1 MVSQIMPM
9 KPFAAQSPMDFAFQT
24 LVEGDFQSR
33 WDLAKVIPGFG
44 EEAIARL
51 AKLLDH
57 PDAELR
63 WFAAR
68 ILGELDHP
76 QAITLLVELLATPE
90 EEIQSI
96 AYSSLAKSGKK
107 SIPAL
112 IDKLVN
118 PVTRLLAVQALSQ
131 IHSEE
136 TIAPL
141 LEVTRDENVMVRTTA
156 IAALHSYPAPEII
169 PVFIKGLSDVAAS
182 VRRESVTG
190 LGLIASRSLAQC
202 DWYRLNAQE
211 LVDTLSPCLADS
223 SPEVAQQA
231 AIALRRAGTEAAVVS
246 LGEFLLKNLFPNP
259 LETLDSLEPK
269 PNPLNLQIEILR
281 QLGWMAQPLALDYLQ
296 QSLNHNSPEVW
307 LEVVMILGRVE
318 TSQPQACGILVKML
332 NSRHPGLART
342 EIRQALASSLG
353 QLKEP
358 AGRLA
363 LCQLLKDSDRSVQLH
378 SQFALKLILGD
389 EGSDRSPHTKIKN

>member
-9 KPFAAQSPMDFAFQT
+9 KPFATQSPMDLAFQT
-24 LVEGDFQSR
+24 LIEGDFQSR

-44 EEAIARL
+44 EEAIAPL
-51 AKLLDH
+51 SKLLRH

-76 QAITLLVELLATPE
+76 QAIALLVELLATPE

-96 AYSSLAKSGKK
+96 AYSSLAKSGTK

-112 IDKLVN
+112 INKLVH
-118 PVTRLLAVQALSQ
+118 PATRLLAVQALSQ
-131 IHSEE
+131 IYSEA

-141 LEVTRDENVMVRTTA
+141 LEMTGDEDVMVRTTA

-169 PVFIKGLSDVAAS
+169 PIFIKGLSDVAAS
-182 VRRESVTG
+182 VRCQSVTG

-202 DWYRLNAQE
+202 DWYGLKPQE
-211 LVDTLSPCLADS
+211 LVDILSPCLADP

-231 AIALRRAGTEAAVVS
+231 AIALRRTGTEAAVIC
-246 LGEFLLKNLFPNP
+246 LGEFLTQNLLP
-259 LETLDSLEPK
+259 LESPLNALDTSTKNTSTNL
-269 PNPLNLQIEILR
+269 LNLQIEIIR
-281 QLGWMAQPLALDYLQ
+281 QLGWMAQPLALEYLQ
-296 QSLNHNSPEVW
+296 QSLNHKSPEVW
-307 LEVVMILGRVE
+307 LEIVMILGRVE
-318 TSQPQACGILVKML
+318 TSQPQACKILSEML
-332 NSRHPGLART
+332 EPRHPGLART

-363 LCQLLKDSDRSVQLH
+363 LSQLLKDSDRSVQLH
-378 SQFALKLILGD
+378 SQFALKLI
-389 EGSDRSPHTKIKN
+389 P